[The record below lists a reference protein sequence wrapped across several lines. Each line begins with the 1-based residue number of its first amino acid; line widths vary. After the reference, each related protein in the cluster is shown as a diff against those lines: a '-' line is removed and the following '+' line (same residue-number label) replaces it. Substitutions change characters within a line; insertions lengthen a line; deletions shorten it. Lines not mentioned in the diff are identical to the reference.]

1 MRSKVKTEEWEEQ
14 DEIRN
19 ATQEW
24 VTKATA
30 VNVEQMRQ
38 DVAPATIGA
47 VILSEGDPIWE
58 ALADCLITLT
68 MRKLLNLVPRFWQA
82 MESRLQMPH
91 KVIPSLFTE
100 PNHGPMVIDHQN
112 PAIKV
117 LVQGTKITGC
127 VVDGSSDVN
136 VISKATCNNLG
147 ITSWENCPL
156 GMADTSSVHPLG
168 LLSKLSV
175 IIGGHLFEISIL
187 VLALEAQGAYPL
199 LLGRPWL
206 RSTNIK

>member
-1 MRSKVKTEEWEEQ
+1 MPVTLANTERGEWSVHCFNCQESRHYAPQCPHKQKGKQPSVNIITAEVQQVKMRSKVKTEEWEEQ

-147 ITSWENCPL
+147 ITTWENCP
-156 GMADTSSVHPLG
+156 
-168 LLSKLSV
+168 
-175 IIGGHLFEISIL
+175 F
-187 VLALEAQGAYPL
+187 
-199 LLGRPWL
+199 
-206 RSTNIK
+206 